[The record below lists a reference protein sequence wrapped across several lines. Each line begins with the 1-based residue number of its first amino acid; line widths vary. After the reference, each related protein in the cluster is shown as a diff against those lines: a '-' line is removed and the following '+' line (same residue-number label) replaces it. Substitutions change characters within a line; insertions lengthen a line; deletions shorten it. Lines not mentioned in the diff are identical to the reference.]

1 MLVQPMTFFVS
12 FVLGRVFMVPGMG
25 FEPMIAVLET
35 AALTT
40 KLTGLMI

>member
-1 MLVQPMTFFVS
+1 MLVLPITFSSPLLV
-12 FVLGRVFMVPGMG
+12 RVFMVPGRG